1 MILFLLK
8 IINKFS
14 NFKTFNLVVVPYA
27 IGTICEH
34 LLFVSL
40 SKKKIERI
48 LLFSPYLFQKKL
60 NYKNFVL
67 ELSNAVTFKN
77 RKLNDGIFFKFLNF
91 LLSIEFAIYRFLMTH
106 ILFVKKTYFWENFN
120 ETLASNPNIIFENVD
135 EKLIDTFN
143 ISKSTNFSLEK
154 KIEENCRKRIKNY
167 NIDIDSNFICL
178 HVRDD
183 TFHNDRGRRDFRN
196 SNIDNYLEMIN
207 FFKEKNFIVFRMGL
221 KANKKLRN
229 ADNANIIDYPFTD
242 YNSREFDFFLAKN
255 CKFHIAGGGGFTQL
269 PNLFNKPC
277 LYTNDYTIY
286 NEIPINP
293 LSRKIFKKIKLKESN
308 NYLNFIEYLNL
319 PYEYHHIS
327 YKYEKLKFEENSSE
341 ELVFFGKE
349 FLETI
354 QKKEKL
360 SPIQLKFNGYILD
373 KYKIML
379 KEFGLN
385 KDNKKNFHIDDVRGA
400 YARLGLL
407 KIMKGSFSN
416 NFLKKNFIN

>member
-1 MILFLLK
+1 M
-8 IINKFS
+8 
-14 NFKTFNLVVVPYA
+14 
-27 IGTICEH
+27 
-34 LLFVSL
+34 
-40 SKKKIERI
+40 
-48 LLFSPYLFQKKL
+48 
-60 NYKNFVL
+60 
-67 ELSNAVTFKN
+67 
-77 RKLNDGIFFKFLNF
+77 
-91 LLSIEFAIYRFLMTH
+91 
-106 ILFVKKTYFWENFN
+106 
-120 ETLASNPNIIFENVD
+120 
-135 EKLIDTFN
+135 
-143 ISKSTNFSLEK
+143 
-154 KIEENCRKRIKNY
+154 
-167 NIDIDSNFICL
+167 
-178 HVRDD
+178 
-183 TFHNDRGRRDFRN
+183 
-196 SNIDNYLEMIN
+196 
-207 FFKEKNFIVFRMGL
+207 
-221 KANKKLRN
+221 
-229 ADNANIIDYPFTD
+229 
-242 YNSREFDFFLAKN
+242 
-255 CKFHIAGGGGFTQL
+255 
-269 PNLFNKPC
+269 FNKQC

-416 NFLKKNFIN
+416 NFLKKNFIS